1 MKKIAWILAIALVLS
16 ACGAPAAEEASSAA
30 PSEAAS
36 EASSEEASSEE
47 ASSEAASSSVEES
60 SSSQAASEAE
70 STVSAPEEAS
80 SAASSEAA
88 SAAAASEAAAQEAA
102 AQQAAQ
108 EAAAQQAA
116 QEAAAQQAAQ
126 EAAAQQAAQ
135 EAAAQQAAQEAAA
148 QQAAQEAA
156 AQEKPK
162 NKVTIS
168 GSNFLSRVEDQ
179 LLDLH
184 NEARAQQ
191 GLGSLT
197 VNEDLH
203 TAARIRAKELYQQY
217 QRNGK
222 EIAHERPNGDTW
234 STVLQEDVPME
245 YSAAG
250 ENLCSVVYQKE
261 YIDQKGEDPGRD
273 ADWWMEQWLGSPT
286 HREVLMNGRYS
297 QVGFGVYYIKRD
309 GMVYAFATA
318 LFIDP

>member
-1 MKKIAWILAIALVLS
+1 MKKIVWILAIALVLS

-47 ASSEAASSSVEES
+47 ASSEEASSEAASSSVEES
-60 SSSQAASEAE
+60 SSSHAASETE
-70 STVSAPEEAS
+70 STVSASEEAS

-88 SAAAASEAAAQEAA
+88 SAAAASEA
-102 AQQAAQ
+102 
-108 EAAAQQAA
+108 AA

-191 GLGSLT
+191 GLGALT

-234 STVLQEDVPME
+234 STVLQEDVPVE

>member
-60 SSSQAASEAE
+60 SSSQTASEAE

-88 SAAAASEAAAQEAA
+88 SAAAASEA
-102 AQQAAQ
+102 
-108 EAAAQQAA
+108 
-116 QEAAAQQAAQ
+116 AAQ

>member
-88 SAAAASEAAAQEAA
+88 SAAAASEAAAQE
-102 AQQAAQ
+102 
-108 EAAAQQAA
+108 
-116 QEAAAQQAAQ
+116 AAQ